1 MSRGIRNNNP
11 GNIRHGIDWDGLDK
25 DQSKDEEFSQ
35 FSTPEYGIR
44 AMFKIL
50 KTYNDKYN
58 LNTIEG
64 IINRWAPPIEN
75 DTEAYINFV
84 SSKVGKNGSEVLNEE
99 DYIFLVQAII
109 HMENGEQ
116 SYSSEVVQTG
126 KDLAY
131 GKA

>member
-84 SSKVGKNGSEVLNEE
+84 SSKVGKNSSEVLNEK
-99 DYIFLVQAII
+99 DYISLVQAII
-109 HMENGEQ
+109 HMENGDQ
-116 SYSSEVVQTG
+116 PYPLLLITAG
-126 KDLAY
+126 RDLAY
-131 GKA
+131 G

>member
-25 DQSKDEEFSQ
+25 DQSKDKEFSQ

-75 DTEAYINFV
+75 DTEAYIDFV
-84 SSKVGKNGSEVLNEE
+84 SSKVGKNSSEVLNEK
-99 DYIFLVQAII
+99 DYISLVQAII
-109 HMENGEQ
+109 HMENGDQ
-116 SYSSEVVQTG
+116 PYPLLLITAG
-126 KDLAY
+126 RDLAY
-131 GKA
+131 G

>member
-11 GNIRHGIDWDGLDK
+11 GNIRHGIDWDGLDE

-50 KTYNDKYN
+50 KTYDNKYN
-58 LNTIEG
+58 INTIEG

-75 DTEAYINFV
+75 DTESYIDFL
-84 SSKVGKNGSEVLNEE
+84 SSKVGKDRSEVLDQE
-99 DYIFLVQAII
+99 DYILLVEAII

-116 SYSSEVVQTG
+116 PYPLVLITAG
-126 KDLAY
+126 RDLAY
-131 GKA
+131 G

>member
-11 GNIRHGIDWDGLDK
+11 GNIRHRIDWDGLDE

-50 KTYNDKYN
+50 KTYDNKYN

-75 DTEAYINFV
+75 DTESYIDFV
-84 SSKVGKNGSEVLNEE
+84 SSKVGKDRSEVLDQE
-99 DYIFLVQAII
+99 DYILLVEAII

-116 SYSSEVVQTG
+116 PYPLVLITAG
-126 KDLAY
+126 RDLAY
-131 GKA
+131 G

>member
-11 GNIRHGIDWDGLDK
+11 GNIRHGIDWDGLNE

-50 KTYNDKYN
+50 KTYDNKYN

-75 DTEAYINFV
+75 DTESYIDFV
-84 SSKVGKNGSEVLNEE
+84 SSKVEKDRSEVLDQE
-99 DYIFLVQAII
+99 DYILLVEAII

-116 SYSSEVVQTG
+116 PYPLVLITAG
-126 KDLAY
+126 RDLAY
-131 GKA
+131 G

>member
-75 DTEAYINFV
+75 DTEAYIDFV
-84 SSKVGKNGSEVLNEE
+84 SSKVGKNSSEVLNEK
-99 DYIFLVQAII
+99 DYISLVQAII
-109 HMENGEQ
+109 HMENGDQ
-116 SYSSEVVQTG
+116 PYPLLLITAG
-126 KDLAY
+126 RDLAY
-131 GKA
+131 G

>member
-50 KTYNDKYN
+50 KTYNNKYN

-75 DTEAYINFV
+75 DTEAYIDFV
-84 SSKVGKNGSEVLNEE
+84 SSKVGKNSSEVLNEK
-99 DYIFLVQAII
+99 DYISLVQAII
-109 HMENGEQ
+109 HMENGDQ
-116 SYSSEVVQTG
+116 PYPLLLITAG
-126 KDLAY
+126 RDLAY
-131 GKA
+131 G

>member
-84 SSKVGKNGSEVLNEE
+84 SSKVGKNSSEVLNEE
-99 DYIFLVQAII
+99 DYISLVQAII

-116 SYSSEVVQTG
+116 PYPLVLITAG
-126 KDLAY
+126 RDLAY
-131 GKA
+131 G

>member
-11 GNIRHGIDWDGLDK
+11 GNIRHGIDWDGLDE

-50 KTYNDKYN
+50 KTYDNKYN

-75 DTEAYINFV
+75 DTESYIDFV
-84 SSKVGKNGSEVLNEE
+84 SSKVGKDRSEVLDQE
-99 DYIFLVQAII
+99 DYTLLVEAII

-116 SYSSEVVQTG
+116 PYPLVLITAG
-126 KDLAY
+126 RDLAY
-131 GKA
+131 G

>member
-11 GNIRHGIDWDGLDK
+11 GNIRHGIDWDGLNE

-50 KTYNDKYN
+50 KTYDNKYN
-58 LNTIEG
+58 LNTIEE

-75 DTEAYINFV
+75 DTESYIDFV
-84 SSKVGKNGSEVLNEE
+84 SSKVGKDRSEVLDQE
-99 DYIFLVQAII
+99 DYILLVEAII

-116 SYSSEVVQTG
+116 PYPLVLITAG
-126 KDLAY
+126 RDLAY
-131 GKA
+131 G

>member
-11 GNIRHGIDWDGLDK
+11 GNIRHGIDWDGLDE

-50 KTYNDKYN
+50 KTYDNKYN

-75 DTEAYINFV
+75 DTESYIDFV
-84 SSKVGKNGSEVLNEE
+84 SSKVGKDRSEVLDQE
-99 DYIFLVQAII
+99 DSFV
-109 HMENGEQ
+109 M
-116 SYSSEVVQTG
+116 
-126 KDLAY
+126 
-131 GKA
+131 

>member
-84 SSKVGKNGSEVLNEE
+84 SSKVGKNSLATDRLVKLKVVDQGYVRVLVKVTVIVQEVW
-99 DYIFLVQAII
+99 V
-109 HMENGEQ
+109 
-116 SYSSEVVQTG
+116 
-126 KDLAY
+126 
-131 GKA
+131 

>member
-11 GNIRHGIDWDGLDK
+11 GNIRHGIDWDGLDE
-25 DQSKDEEFSQ
+25 DQAKDEEFAQ

-50 KTYNDKYN
+50 KTYDNKYN

-75 DTEAYINFV
+75 DTESYIDFV
-84 SSKVGKNGSEVLNEE
+84 SSKVGKDRSEVLDQE
-99 DYIFLVQAII
+99 DYILLVEAII

-116 SYSSEVVQTG
+116 PYPLVLITAG
-126 KDLAY
+126 RDLAY
-131 GKA
+131 G

>member
-11 GNIRHGIDWDGLDK
+11 GNISHGIDWDGLDE

-50 KTYNDKYN
+50 KTYDNKYN

-75 DTEAYINFV
+75 DTESYIDFV
-84 SSKVGKNGSEVLNEE
+84 SSKVGKDRSEVLDQE
-99 DYIFLVQAII
+99 DYILLVEAII

-116 SYSSEVVQTG
+116 PYPLVLITAG
-126 KDLAY
+126 RDLAY
-131 GKA
+131 G

>member
-11 GNIRHGIDWDGLDK
+11 GNIRHGIDWDCLDE

-50 KTYNDKYN
+50 KTYDNKYN

-75 DTEAYINFV
+75 DTESYIDFV
-84 SSKVGKNGSEVLNEE
+84 SSKVGKDRSEVLDQE
-99 DYIFLVQAII
+99 DYILLVEAII

-116 SYSSEVVQTG
+116 PYPLVLITAG
-126 KDLAY
+126 RDLAY
-131 GKA
+131 G

>member
-1 MSRGIRNNNP
+1 MTRGIRNNNP

-75 DTEAYINFV
+75 NTEAYINFV

-99 DYIFLVQAII
+99 DYISLVQAII

-116 SYSSEVVQTG
+116 PYPLVLITAG
-126 KDLAY
+126 RDLAY
-131 GKA
+131 G

>member
-25 DQSKDEEFSQ
+25 DQSKDKEFSQ

-50 KTYNDKYN
+50 KTYNNKYN

-75 DTEAYINFV
+75 DTEAYIDFV
-84 SSKVGKNGSEVLNEE
+84 SSKVGKNSSEVLNEK
-99 DYIFLVQAII
+99 DYISLVQAII
-109 HMENGEQ
+109 HMENGDQ
-116 SYSSEVVQTG
+116 PYPLLLITAG
-126 KDLAY
+126 RDLAY
-131 GKA
+131 G

>member
-75 DTEAYINFV
+75 DTESYIDFV
-84 SSKVGKNGSEVLNEE
+84 SSKVGKDRSEVLDQE
-99 DYIFLVQAII
+99 DYILLVKAII

-116 SYSSEVVQTG
+116 PYPLVLITAG
-126 KDLAY
+126 RDLAY
-131 GKA
+131 G

>member
-75 DTEAYINFV
+75 DTEAYIDFV
-84 SSKVGKNGSEVLNEE
+84 SSKVGKNGSEVLNEK
-99 DYIFLVQAII
+99 DYISLVQAII
-109 HMENGEQ
+109 HMENGDQ
-116 SYSSEVVQTG
+116 PYPFLLITAG
-126 KDLAY
+126 RDLAY
-131 GKA
+131 G

>member
-11 GNIRHGIDWDGLDK
+11 GNIRHGIDWDGLDE

-50 KTYNDKYN
+50 KTYDNKYN

-75 DTEAYINFV
+75 DTESYIDFV
-84 SSKVGKNGSEVLNEE
+84 SSKVGKDRSEVLDQE
-99 DYIFLVQAII
+99 DYILLVEAII

-116 SYSSEVVQTG
+116 PYPLVLITAG
-126 KDLAY
+126 RDLAY
-131 GKA
+131 G